1 MIEITTNQLAEHT
14 VDLHAGDDI
23 LLTGT
28 IFTAR
33 DAAHKRLAQLIEENK
48 PLPFDLNGA
57 VIYYCGPTP
66 APIGRA
72 IGSCGPTTS
81 SRMDPYTPRLYNLGI
96 AATIGKGRRSA
107 GVISAITKSKGVYL
121 CALGG
126 CGALISDCVK
136 SSEVVA
142 FEDLGCEAIRKLEVE
157 KLPLIVGIDSTGESI
172 LK

>member
-1 MIEITTNQLAEHT
+1 MTEITTKQLAEKT

-23 LLTGT
+23 LLSGT
-28 IFTAR
+28 IYTAR
-33 DAAHKRLAQLIEENK
+33 DAAHKRLAQLIEEK
-48 PLPFDLNGA
+48 EQLPFELKGA

-66 APIGRA
+66 APKGTV

-81 SRMDPYTPRLYNLGI
+81 SRMDPYTPRLYGLGL

-107 GVISAITKSKGVYL
+107 GVVCAIAKSKGYYL
-121 CALGG
+121 CAPGG
-126 CGALISDCVK
+126 CGALIADCVK
-136 SSEVVA
+136 SCEIVA

-157 KLPLIVGIDSTGESI
+157 KMPLIVGIDPAGATV